1 MSNSYKIIGNKV
13 IFLNNTMFNLIK
25 PIAYGSTSDIYKA
38 RIGNDTCAIK
48 KYNGLVEIDQENIER
63 KLEINIDSYITPVK
77 LLYVSGRFDGY
88 IMPFCKDK
96 DLEKRRLNISVD
108 EFSNNANKL
117 VSDTH
122 KLSSLNYNIYDTFIS
137 NVMYDNGFK
146 MIDTDDYPYVPNL
159 SYDEIDHINSM
170 RLNHMLADIFI
181 KNANLGNL
189 YFNNVEFKKF
199 IKRCEDGEIT
209 FKEMFSTLCDIA
221 NNESN
226 GELTRISEVGKV
238 LSKVKKI

>member
-1 MSNSYKIIGNKV
+1 MNKYYKIVDDKV
-13 IFLNNTMFNLIK
+13 IFFNTTMFNLMN
-25 PIAYGSTSDIYKA
+25 PIEYGSTSDIYKA
-38 RIGNDTCAIK
+38 RIGNDICAIK
-48 KYNGLVEIDQENIER
+48 KYNGLFKINQENIER
-63 KLEINIDSYITPVK
+63 KMEIKIDSYVTPVK
-77 LLYVSGRFDGY
+77 LIYVSGKFDGY

-96 DLEKRRLNISVD
+96 DLEKRNFNISVE
-108 EFSNNANKL
+108 EFSSSIDKL

-122 KLSSLNYNIYDTFIS
+122 KLSLLNYNIYDTFIS

-146 MIDTDDYPYVPNL
+146 MIDTDDYPYVPNM

-170 RLNHMLADIFI
+170 RLNHMLSDIFV

-189 YFNNVEFKKF
+189 YFKSVEFKKF
-199 IKRCEDGEIT
+199 IKRCEDGEIS

-226 GELTRISEVGKV
+226 GELTKISEVGKV
-238 LSKVKKI
+238 LSKVKKM

>member
-1 MSNSYKIIGNKV
+1 MNNYYKIVDNKV
-13 IFLNNTMFNLIK
+13 IFLNGMMFDFMK
-25 PIAYGSTSDIYKA
+25 PVAYGSTSDIYKA
-38 RIGNDTCAIK
+38 RIGNDMCAIK
-48 KYNGLVEIDQENIER
+48 KYNGLVEVNQENIER
-63 KLEINIDSYITPVK
+63 KLEINIDSYITPVR
-77 LLYVSGRFDGY
+77 LIYVSGRFDGY
-88 IMPFCKDK
+88 TMEFCKDK

-108 EFSNNANKL
+108 EFSSSADKL

-122 KLSSLNYNIYDTFIS
+122 KLSSLSYNIYDTFIS

-189 YFNNVEFKKF
+189 YFGNVDFKKF
-199 IKRCEDGEIT
+199 IKKCEDGQIT
-209 FKEMFSTLCDIA
+209 FKEMFSTLCNIA

-238 LSKVKKI
+238 LSKVKKM